1 MNTDRQD
8 PGAHPI
14 ALPTLSDEA
23 VVEIRNFI
31 EHVLDQFD
39 IHYTAQVRRF
49 YEDRAQHNMV
59 RPTPPAAAD
68 DDNNPPF

>member
-14 ALPTLSDEA
+14 ALPTLSDET

-39 IHYTAQVRRF
+39 IHYAAQVRRF
-49 YEDRAQHNMV
+49 HEDRARAQNGS
-59 RPTPPAAAD
+59 TD
-68 DDNNPPF
+68 PPF